1 MINQINN
8 QINIPNCY
16 YLDNIVIISN
26 NHYIFIS
33 LLAGIGSFFLCKY
46 ITDFFNKIR
55 NNRDSNVLIASSVD

>member
-33 LLAGIGSFFLCKY
+33 LLAGIGSCFFM
-46 ITDFFNKIR
+46 
-55 NNRDSNVLIASSVD
+55 

>member
-33 LLAGIGSFFLCKY
+33 LLAGIESFFLCKY
-46 ITDFFNKIR
+46 ITDFFNKKK
-55 NNRDSNVLIASSVD
+55 